1 MNRPFQN
8 AERSEGWNVVVAAV
22 DISMFS
28 IRTRR
33 QANASCG
40 VGNAETV
47 VDG

>member
-1 MNRPFQN
+1 MKRLFQK
-8 AERSEGWNVVVAAV
+8 AKRSEGWNAVVAAV

-28 IRTRR
+28 IRAQR

-47 VDG
+47 VGG